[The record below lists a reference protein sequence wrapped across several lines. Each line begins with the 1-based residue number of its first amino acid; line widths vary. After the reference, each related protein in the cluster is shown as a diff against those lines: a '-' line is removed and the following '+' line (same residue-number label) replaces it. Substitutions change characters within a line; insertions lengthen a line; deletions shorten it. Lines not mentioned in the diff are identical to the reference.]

1 MTQEAMSYV
10 PSWSVVA
17 DSFMGEALISL
28 SLWAVFLGLAGMLTA
43 IVVMVVLAKK
53 KLLQREH
60 WLWNVLAKLSYLA
73 IFAGAISAGVATGAT
88 YGAQRQ
94 IHDTLESDVQPW
106 IESRMPAFR
115 QYLSKT
121 IGVYLPGKLVTVREL
136 IEPFVKDM
144 YYVPKSGDTWEQT
157 KAQVINEMILV
168 YAAEV
173 LTEQVQKVVSRQLA
187 SLGVAVDDALSAN
200 GGGARGYLASDL
212 GKVFAQGAS
221 NVDLTRLDATIPQVV
236 VSAIYKQVT
245 TYFKTLY
252 LSIGLSVLLLAL
264 VIWGEIFVYSR
275 VRGARTPAA
284 V

>member
-94 IHDTLESDVQPW
+94 IHDTLEFDVQPW